1 MRNGLD
7 ISGVSEFVHEIGEK
21 PVEAVIDFNT
31 TAVLGARGAEVSIRT
46 AHHGTVRMA
55 RSFQIP
61 FTEDRADPFAGL
73 SAHEAAVAA
82 LGACVLITHVHGY
95 SARAVTITSLSVVV
109 SAAVEVDER
118 GRWVGGDTALH
129 DLRYDIRADCDGP
142 TASLTE
148 VSQFV
153 TCFSPNHRAF
163 LDEGSYVLTALTRRS
178 DGSHEAVTVEQTDPA
193 APVGEP
199 SRIELTAELTWQY
212 GTEANVTTMRSPDG
226 ELRRQQPSLVVD
238 QSKQMAG
245 IDGGPN
251 PQEVLLAAVS
261 ADLCQDVSRLARER
275 GLALHNVDVAA
286 TGRLDIRGMLNVS
299 KDIPA
304 RFHNLQFTVSADTDL
319 PARALADL
327 VAECAAVN
335 VTLATLRT
343 AGTVEVDLH
352 TPDRPLLSFRSD
364 ADQVED
370 FLAVLAQKQAA
381 AMAAGANNA
390 LDASR

>member
-31 TAVLGARGAEVSIRT
+31 TAVLGAGGAEVSVRT

-61 FTEDRADPFAGL
+61 FSEDRADPFAGL

-95 SARAVTITSLSVVV
+95 SARAVTITSLRVKV
-109 SAAVEVDER
+109 SATVDVDQH
-118 GRWVGGDTALH
+118 GRWVGGATALH
-129 DLRYDIRADCDGP
+129 DLRYDVEADCDGP
-142 TASLTE
+142 VDSLTE
-148 VSQFV
+148 VSKFV

-163 LDEGSYVLTALTRRS
+163 LDQGSYLLTAVAVRS
-178 DGSHEAVTVEQTDPA
+178 DGSREEAPVQQTAPA
-193 APVGEP
+193 ATDGE
-199 SRIELTAELTWQY
+199 SSEVELTAELTWQY
-212 GTEANVTTMRSPDG
+212 GTQANVTTMGSPGG
-226 ELRRQQPSLVVD
+226 EVRRRQPSLIVD

-261 ADLCQDVSRLARER
+261 ADLCQVVSRRARER
-275 GLALHNVDVAA
+275 GLALRNVDVAA

-299 KDIPA
+299 PDIPA

-319 PARALADL
+319 PAQELADL

-335 VTLATLRT
+335 VTLATLRA
-343 AGTVEVDLH
+343 AGTVQVELR
-352 TPDRPLLSFRSD
+352 TPARPLLSFRSD
-364 ADQVED
+364 AGQVED
-370 FLAVLAQKQAA
+370 FLAALAQKQAA
-381 AMAAGANNA
+381 AGASNS

>member
-31 TAVLGARGAEVSIRT
+31 TAVLGARGAEVSVRT
-46 AHHGTVRMA
+46 AHHGTQRMA

-61 FTEDRADPFAGL
+61 FTEEGGNPFAGL

-95 SARAVTITSLSVVV
+95 SARAVTITSLRVKV
-109 SAAVEVDER
+109 SATVEVDQQ
-118 GRWVGGDTALH
+118 GRWAGGDAALH
-129 DLRYDIRADCDGP
+129 NLRYDVEADCDGP
-142 TASLTE
+142 IDSLTE

-163 LDEGSYVLTALTRRS
+163 LDEGSYVLTALALRS
-178 DGSHEAVTVEQTDPA
+178 DGSSEAVTVEQAAPA
-193 APVGEP
+193 APAGE
-199 SRIELTAELTWQY
+199 STGVELTAELTWQY
-212 GTEANVTTMRSPDG
+212 GTQANVTTMCSPGG
-226 ELRRQQPSLVVD
+226 EVRRQQPSLVVD

-261 ADLCQDVSRLARER
+261 ADLCQEVSRRARER
-275 GLALHNVDVAA
+275 RLVLHNVDVTS

-304 RFHNLQFTVSADTDL
+304 RFHNLQFTVRADTDL
-319 PARALADL
+319 PVQALADL
-327 VAECAAVN
+327 VAECAAAN
-335 VTLATLRT
+335 VTLATLRA
-343 AGTVEVDLH
+343 AGTVEVDLR
-352 TPDRPLLSFRSD
+352 TPAQPLLSFRSD
-364 ADQVED
+364 ANQVED
-370 FLAVLAQKQAA
+370 FLAVLTQKQAA
-381 AMAAGANNA
+381 ARAAGANNSLSA
-390 LDASR
+390 AR